1 LFEDLNLHLH
11 HLNVK
16 LLFSNIYYLFVD
28 AMLLWCRIRITQTNQ
43 GIYKMI
49 TISDILRAKRL
60 TTEQFQAAIS
70 TCVAAIQD
78 DAIKLLAI
86 KNFLLGKRKFADF
99 EGDNFVY
106 RVKSLETCH
115 VVCDVNDN
123 ILRVEW

>member
-1 LFEDLNLHLH
+1 
-11 HLNVK
+11 
-16 LLFSNIYYLFVD
+16 
-28 AMLLWCRIRITQTNQ
+28 
-43 GIYKMI
+43 MI
-49 TISDILRAKRL
+49 SINDILRAKRL
-60 TTEQFQAAIS
+60 TKEQFHSAIC

-86 KNFLLGKRKFADF
+86 KNFLLGKRTFAEF

-115 VVCDVNDN
+115 VVCDENDN

>member
-1 LFEDLNLHLH
+1 
-11 HLNVK
+11 
-16 LLFSNIYYLFVD
+16 
-28 AMLLWCRIRITQTNQ
+28 
-43 GIYKMI
+43 MI